1 MIASRTAALTGAAA
15 CGNDSVVR
23 DILRPQREGQV
34 RERTDGVGV
43 DSREPTSGRT
53 ALHFA
58 ILNDR
63 LTTVDL
69 LLSLGADPTIA
80 DGSGRRACHMCVVPK
95 RHQILDRILA
105 TAAARGEVDV
115 VLGAR
120 DALARCPHHLAAS
133 KGDKAAVATILD
145 AKPDLL
151 NMGDCTGRTALW
163 LACARACETSGPARE
178 AFVATMD
185 LLMRRGADPNVR
197 DAERGETLLGW
208 LARTG
213 EAAMVRRV
221 LRDFDGAW
229 GPRVE
234 LDVLDTYLERS
245 PLDWVALRAEP
256 AAGEEGRPPYDP
268 ACCLALVDGG
278 ARVGERH
285 EALIARAR
293 TEDLPPIPDFEREK
307 SLHVLHTRL
316 RQVAHS
322 RLDVHDDDENED
334 AAVERLEA
342 SLDAYNTADGEDAPL
357 SLVDFHAA
365 LRGALRVKPSL
376 ANDHDVS
383 QVWAR
388 LNKHGQTA
396 SARTF
401 LKWVGL
407 AKKHAKKVEDAKR
420 SSKLMTMIGSASA
433 FSSGAGGKSLLMRIA
448 EAEGRET
455 VTRVLKTD
463 DFDVHETIK
472 EMAWTSGA
480 WRETEE
486 EMYHTF
492 LATRNTSSA
501 KGKRKGTRR

>member
-23 DILRPQREGQV
+23 DILRPSREGQV

-234 LDVLDTYLERS
+234 LDVLDHREELVRRERRAAHG
-245 PLDWVALRAEP
+245 VQQVQAL
-256 AAGEEGRPPYDP
+256 G
-268 ACCLALVDGG
+268 
-278 ARVGERH
+278 
-285 EALIARAR
+285 
-293 TEDLPPIPDFEREK
+293 F
-307 SLHVLHTRL
+307 
-316 RQVAHS
+316 
-322 RLDVHDDDENED
+322 
-334 AAVERLEA
+334 
-342 SLDAYNTADGEDAPL
+342 
-357 SLVDFHAA
+357 
-365 LRGALRVKPSL
+365 
-376 ANDHDVS
+376 
-383 QVWAR
+383 
-388 LNKHGQTA
+388 
-396 SARTF
+396 
-401 LKWVGL
+401 
-407 AKKHAKKVEDAKR
+407 R
-420 SSKLMTMIGSASA
+420 SIT
-433 FSSGAGGKSLLMRIA
+433 
-448 EAEGRET
+448 
-455 VTRVLKTD
+455 
-463 DFDVHETIK
+463 
-472 EMAWTSGA
+472 
-480 WRETEE
+480 
-486 EMYHTF
+486 
-492 LATRNTSSA
+492 
-501 KGKRKGTRR
+501 

>member
-185 LLMRRGADPNVR
+185 LLMRRGAC
-197 DAERGETLLGW
+197 
-208 LARTG
+208 
-213 EAAMVRRV
+213 AM
-221 LRDFDGAW
+221 
-229 GPRVE
+229 
-234 LDVLDTYLERS
+234 S
-245 PLDWVALRAEP
+245 
-256 AAGEEGRPPYDP
+256 
-268 ACCLALVDGG
+268 CSC
-278 ARVGERH
+278 
-285 EALIARAR
+285 
-293 TEDLPPIPDFEREK
+293 
-307 SLHVLHTRL
+307 
-316 RQVAHS
+316 Q
-322 RLDVHDDDENED
+322 
-334 AAVERLEA
+334 
-342 SLDAYNTADGEDAPL
+342 
-357 SLVDFHAA
+357 
-365 LRGALRVKPSL
+365 
-376 ANDHDVS
+376 
-383 QVWAR
+383 
-388 LNKHGQTA
+388 
-396 SARTF
+396 
-401 LKWVGL
+401 
-407 AKKHAKKVEDAKR
+407 
-420 SSKLMTMIGSASA
+420 
-433 FSSGAGGKSLLMRIA
+433 
-448 EAEGRET
+448 
-455 VTRVLKTD
+455 
-463 DFDVHETIK
+463 
-472 EMAWTSGA
+472 
-480 WRETEE
+480 
-486 EMYHTF
+486 
-492 LATRNTSSA
+492 
-501 KGKRKGTRR
+501 

>member
-185 LLMRRGADPNVR
+185 LLMRRGADPACVCCARDPDSPTLATRHRPQVR

-285 EALIARAR
+285 EAAHRAG
-293 TEDLPPIPDFEREK
+293 PDRGPA
-307 SLHVLHTRL
+307 
-316 RQVAHS
+316 AHP
-322 RLDVHDDDENED
+322 
-334 AAVERLEA
+334 
-342 SLDAYNTADGEDAPL
+342 G
-357 SLVDFHAA
+357 F
-365 LRGALRVKPSL
+365 
-376 ANDHDVS
+376 
-383 QVWAR
+383 
-388 LNKHGQTA
+388 
-396 SARTF
+396 
-401 LKWVGL
+401 
-407 AKKHAKKVEDAKR
+407 
-420 SSKLMTMIGSASA
+420 
-433 FSSGAGGKSLLMRIA
+433 
-448 EAEGRET
+448 
-455 VTRVLKTD
+455 
-463 DFDVHETIK
+463 
-472 EMAWTSGA
+472 
-480 WRETEE
+480 
-486 EMYHTF
+486 
-492 LATRNTSSA
+492 
-501 KGKRKGTRR
+501 

>member
-23 DILRPQREGQV
+23 DILRPSREGQV

-407 AKKHAKKVEDAKR
+407 CVEIKILRCDHAESARRPPRHRRDAC
-420 SSKLMTMIGSASA
+420 
-433 FSSGAGGKSLLMRIA
+433 
-448 EAEGRET
+448 
-455 VTRVLKTD
+455 
-463 DFDVHETIK
+463 
-472 EMAWTSGA
+472 
-480 WRETEE
+480 
-486 EMYHTF
+486 
-492 LATRNTSSA
+492 
-501 KGKRKGTRR
+501 